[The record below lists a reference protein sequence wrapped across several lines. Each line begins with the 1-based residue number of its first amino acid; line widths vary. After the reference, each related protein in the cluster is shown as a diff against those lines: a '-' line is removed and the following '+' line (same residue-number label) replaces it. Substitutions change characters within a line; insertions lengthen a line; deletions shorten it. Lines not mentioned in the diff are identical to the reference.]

1 MAETASFEGAQALFC
16 AIADFVGT
24 AKMHQEFL
32 GGRARCHPNSLKK
45 YPTYKDFKD
54 LKKNQVIIDKAFKKT
69 KLVGV
74 SRKQIETL
82 LEDKTSW
89 YESSVLIAIKLL
101 DEIKDI
107 NTNFG
112 KIQAPNW
119 QDLFYVRGAKSG
131 NTTMDNISIL
141 FKYANKNDKKFGDIN
156 KWSPADIYFVSK
168 DARKEVQEQVKMAK
182 DNKSYTFLQLN
193 NLCSNL
199 IDSGDL
205 LPLSLKKV
213 ENRAPHIDHINFNR
227 TQEEKKLSNIKYTKT
242 KKSKGGRNIQI
253 HFTAPGKSQLKIRHV
268 PSNDNFFATK
278 TIKAEIQVTGF
289 PRLGSIGSMNILLSV
304 IKDADLKSG
313 NVFAE
318 KLKVEFDKGFKSY
331 KKGIEELNVHYD
343 INAYDGHSILEG
355 YQSNKGLENM
365 YEDYKQDRKKISKE
379 KISDNINPVIEDY
392 FDTNKKPKTTKSFSD
407 STMMIQSV
415 IKYASSRS
423 PQSGKFVIAK

>member
-82 LEDKTSW
+82 LEDKTW
-89 YESSVLIAIKLL
+89 YESSVLIAITLL

-182 DNKSYTFLQLN
+182 GNKSYTFLQLN
-193 NLCSNL
+193 NLCSGL

-213 ENRAPHIDHINFNR
+213 ENRGPDIDHINFNR
-227 TQEEKKLSNIKYTKT
+227 PLEEKKLSNIKYTKT
-242 KKSKGGRNIQI
+242 KKSITGRNIQI

-278 TIKAEIQVTGF
+278 TIKAEIQVTGY

-304 IKDADLKSG
+304 IKDAGLKSG
-313 NVFAE
+313 DKFAE
-318 KLKVEFDKGFKSY
+318 KLKAAFDKGFKSY
-331 KKGIEELNVHYD
+331 KKGIEELNVYYD
-343 INAYDGHSILEG
+343 INANDGHSILEG
-355 YQSNKGLENM
+355 YQSNKGLKDM
-365 YEDYKQDRKKISKE
+365 YEDYKQDREKISKE
-379 KISDNINPVIEDY
+379 EISDNINPVIEDY
-392 FDTNKKPKTTKSFSD
+392 FDTNKKPKTPKSFSD
-407 STMMIQSV
+407 STMMIQSF

>member
-32 GGRARCHPNSLKK
+32 GGRALHPNSLKK

-82 LEDKTSW
+82 LEDKLW

-101 DEIKDI
+101 DDIKKI
-107 NTNFG
+107 NSKFG
-112 KIQAPNW
+112 KIQAPGW
-119 QDLFYVRGAKSG
+119 QDLFYVRGARG
-131 NTTMDNISIL
+131 GDTTMDNISIL
-141 FKYANKNDKKFGDIN
+141 FGYANKNDKKFGDIN

-168 DARKEVQEQVKMAK
+168 DAKREVLEQVNMAK
-182 DNKSYTFLQLN
+182 GNKSYTFLQLN
-193 NLCSNL
+193 NLCSGL

-213 ENRAPHIDHINFNR
+213 ENRGPHIDHCNFNR
-227 TQEEKKLSNIKYTKT
+227 TQEEKKLSNIEYLKT

-253 HFTAPGKSQLKIRHV
+253 HFSPGKSQLKIRHD
-268 PSNDNFFATK
+268 PWNDKFAARN
-278 TIKAEIQVTGF
+278 TIKVEIQVPGM
-289 PRLGSIGSMNILLSV
+289 PRLGSIGSMDILLSV
-304 IKDADLKSG
+304 IKDAGLKSG

-318 KLKVEFDKGFKSY
+318 KLKMAFDKGFKSY
-331 KKGIEELNVHYD
+331 KRGIEELNVHYD
-343 INAYDGHSILEG
+343 INANDGHSILKE

-365 YEDYKQDRKKISKE
+365 YEDYKQERTVISKE
-379 KISDNINPVIEDY
+379 KISDKILPIIEDY
-392 FDTNKKPKTTKSFSD
+392 FNTNKKPKTKNSFSD
-407 STMMIQSV
+407 STMMVQSF

>member
-24 AKMHQEFL
+24 PKLHQEL
-32 GGRARCHPNSLKK
+32 SLKK
-45 YPTYKDFKD
+45 YPTYKDFKS

-82 LEDKTSW
+82 LEDKTW
-89 YESSVLIAIKLL
+89 YESSVLIAITLL

-119 QDLFYVRGAKSG
+119 QDLFYVRGAKG
-131 NTTMDNISIL
+131 GDTTMDNISIL

-182 DNKSYTFLQLN
+182 GNKSYTFLQLN
-193 NLCSNL
+193 NLCSGL

-213 ENRAPHIDHINFNR
+213 ENRAPDIDHINFNR
-227 TQEEKKLSNIKYTKT
+227 PLEEKKLSNIKYTKT

-253 HFTAPGKSQLKIRHV
+253 HFTPGRSQLKIRHV
-268 PSNDNFFATK
+268 PSNDNFYASK
-278 TIKAEIQVTGF
+278 TIKAEIQVTGY

-304 IKDADLKSG
+304 IKDAGLKSG
-313 NVFAE
+313 DKFAE
-318 KLKVEFDKGFKSY
+318 KLKAAFDKGFKSY
-331 KKGIEELNVHYD
+331 KKGIEELNVYYD
-343 INAYDGHSILEG
+343 INANDGHSILEG
-355 YQSNKGLENM
+355 YQSNKGLKDM
-365 YEDYKQDRKKISKE
+365 YEDYKQDREKISKE
-379 KISDNINPVIEDY
+379 EISDNINPVIEDY
-392 FDTNKKPKTTKSFSD
+392 FDTNKKPKTPKSFSD

>member
-16 AIADFVGT
+16 AIADFVGKP
-24 AKMHQEFL
+24 KMHQEFL

-82 LEDKTSW
+82 LEDKKW

-182 DNKSYTFLQLN
+182 GNKSYTFLQLN
-193 NLCSNL
+193 NLCSGL

-213 ENRAPHIDHINFNR
+213 ENRAPDIDHINFNR
-227 TQEEKKLSNIKYTKT
+227 PLEEKKLSNIKYTKT

-253 HFTAPGKSQLKIRHV
+253 HFTPGRSQLKIRHV
-268 PSNDNFFATK
+268 PSNDNFYASK
-278 TIKAEIQVTGF
+278 TIKAEIQVTGY

-304 IKDADLKSG
+304 IKDAGLKSG
-313 NVFAE
+313 DKFAE
-318 KLKVEFDKGFKSY
+318 KLKAAFDKGFKSY
-331 KKGIEELNVHYD
+331 KKGIEELNVYYD
-343 INAYDGHSILEG
+343 INANDGHSILEG
-355 YQSNKGLENM
+355 YQSNKGLKDM
-365 YEDYKQDRKKISKE
+365 YEDYKQDREKISKE
-379 KISDNINPVIEDY
+379 EISDNINPVIEDY
-392 FDTNKKPKTTKSFSD
+392 FDTNKKPKTPKSFSD

>member
-16 AIADFVGT
+16 AIADFVGKP
-24 AKMHQEFL
+24 KMHQEL
-32 GGRARCHPNSLKK
+32 SLKK
-45 YPTYKDFKD
+45 YPTYKDFKK

-82 LEDKTSW
+82 LEDKTW
-89 YESSVLIAIKLL
+89 YESSVLIAITLL

-182 DNKSYTFLQLN
+182 GNKSYTFLQLN
-193 NLCSNL
+193 NLCSGL

-213 ENRAPHIDHINFNR
+213 ENRGPDIDHINFNR
-227 TQEEKKLSNIKYTKT
+227 PLEEKKLSNIKYTKT
-242 KKSKGGRNIQI
+242 KKSITGRNIQI

-278 TIKAEIQVTGF
+278 TIKAEIQVTGY

-304 IKDADLKSG
+304 IKDAGLKSG
-313 NVFAE
+313 DKFAE
-318 KLKVEFDKGFKSY
+318 KLKAAFDKGFKSY
-331 KKGIEELNVHYD
+331 KKGIEELNVYYD
-343 INAYDGHSILEG
+343 INANDDHSILEG
-355 YQSNKGLENM
+355 YQSNKGLKDM
-365 YEDYKQDRKKISKE
+365 YEDYKQDREKISKE
-379 KISDNINPVIEDY
+379 EISDNINPVIEDY
-392 FDTNKKPKTTKSFSD
+392 FDTNKKPKTPKSFSD

>member
-24 AKMHQEFL
+24 DKMHQEFL
-32 GGRARCHPNSLKK
+32 GGRALHPNSLKK

-82 LEDKTSW
+82 LEDKTW

-101 DEIKDI
+101 DDIKKI

-112 KIQAPNW
+112 KIQAPKW
-119 QDLFYVRGAKSG
+119 QDLFYVRGARG
-131 NTTMDNISIL
+131 GDTTMDNISIL

-168 DARKEVQEQVKMAK
+168 DAKEEVQEQVKMAK
-182 DNKSYTFLQLN
+182 GNKSYTFLQLN
-193 NLCSNL
+193 NLCSGL

-213 ENRAPHIDHINFNR
+213 ENRAPDINLCNFNR
-227 TQEEKKLSNIKYTKT
+227 TQEEKKAKKIEYSRT
-242 KKSKGGRNIQI
+242 KKSKTGRNIQI
-253 HFTAPGKSQLKIRHV
+253 HFAPGKSQLKIRHV
-268 PSNDNFFATK
+268 PSNDNFYASK
-278 TIKAEIQVTGF
+278 TIKAEFQVTGY
-289 PRLGSIGSMNILLSV
+289 PRLGSIGSMKIFLSV
-304 IKDADLKSG
+304 IKDAGLKSG
-313 NVFAE
+313 DKFAK
-318 KLKVEFDKGFKSY
+318 KLKAAFDEGFKSY
-331 KKGIEELNVHYD
+331 KRGIEELNVYYD
-343 INAYDGHSILEG
+343 INANDDHSILEG
-355 YQSNKGLENM
+355 YQSNKGLKDM
-365 YEDYKQDRKKISKE
+365 YEDYKQDREKISKE
-379 KISDNINPVIEDY
+379 KISDKIIPVIEDY
-392 FDTNKKPKTTKSFSD
+392 FKTNKEPKTTKSFSD
-407 STMMIQSV
+407 STMMIQSF

>member
-32 GGRARCHPNSLKK
+32 GGRALHPNSLKK
-45 YPTYKDFKD
+45 YPTYEEFKK

-82 LEDKTSW
+82 LEDKLW

-101 DEIKDI
+101 DDIKDI

-119 QDLFYVRGAKSG
+119 QDLFYVRGAKGG

-168 DARKEVQEQVKMAK
+168 DAKKEVQEQVKIAK

-193 NLCSNL
+193 NLCSGL

-227 TQEEKKLSNIKYTKT
+227 PLEEKKLKKMKYTKT
-242 KKSKGGRNIQI
+242 KKSKTGRNIQI
-253 HFTAPGKSQLKIRHV
+253 HFTPGTSQLKIRHV

-278 TIKAEIQVTGF
+278 TIKAEIQVTGY
-289 PRLGSIGSMNILLSV
+289 PRLGSIGSMDILLSV
-304 IKDADLKSG
+304 IRDAKTKSG

-318 KLKVEFDKGFKSY
+318 NLKAAFDKGFKSY
-331 KKGIEELNVHYD
+331 KKGIEELNVYYD
-343 INAYDGHSILEG
+343 IKANDGHSILEG
-355 YQSNKGLENM
+355 YQSNKGLKDM
-365 YEDYKQDRKKISKE
+365 YEDYKQDREKISKE
-379 KISDNINPVIEDY
+379 EISDNINPVIEDY
-392 FDTNKKPKTTKSFSD
+392 FDTNKTPKTTKSFSD
-407 STMMIQSV
+407 STMMIQSF

>member
-32 GGRARCHPNSLKK
+32 GGRALHPNSLKK

-82 LEDKTSW
+82 LEDKAW
-89 YESSVLIAIKLL
+89 YESSVLIAITLL

-131 NTTMDNISIL
+131 DTTMDNISIL

-182 DNKSYTFLQLN
+182 GNKSYTFLQLN
-193 NLCSNL
+193 NLCSGL

-213 ENRAPHIDHINFNR
+213 ENRAPDIDHINFNR
-227 TQEEKKLSNIKYTKT
+227 PLEEKKLSNIKYTKT

-253 HFTAPGKSQLKIRHV
+253 HFTPGKSQLKIRHV

-304 IKDADLKSG
+304 IKDAEGCHLKRKLL
-313 NVFAE
+313 FAE
-318 KLKVEFDKGFKSY
+318 NLKAAFDEGFKSY
-331 KKGIEELNVHYD
+331 KEDIEELNVYYD
-343 INAYDGHSILEG
+343 IKANDGHSILKG
-355 YQSNKGLENM
+355 YQSNKGLENL
-365 YEDYKQDRKKISKE
+365 YEDYKEDRTVISKE
-379 KISDNINPVIEDY
+379 KISDKIIPVIEDY